1 MSANQVL
8 ELYSV
13 RDAARLFGLTESRL
27 RYWIQAG
34 FLRPSVRQRGRFY
47 YTFADLVGIKAA
59 VELLGAGV
67 PMGRVRRALDGLR
80 GSLPSEVAPTSQ
92 LRVQSDGESLV
103 VVEDGTA
110 YEPHS
115 GQLVMSFAVSS
126 LGGHL
131 ARLGSVRDEAVSR
144 GDTVLRASRESDES
158 EEAAAEDVEPAAPQ
172 PADPGW
178 DATEPTRAPSAY
190 QHFLAGCRAEES
202 GDLVAAEKCY
212 RRALELEP
220 SLAAA
225 HTNMGNLA
233 HRRGA
238 AEEARRWYERAL
250 DLDPDQPEAR
260 FNLANVMEEMGET
273 ELALAELHAVCSR
286 NPSFADAHY
295 NLGLLLYRLGGRAQ
309 ARHHLGQYL
318 SLDPSSEWA
327 MRARDLLAAC
337 A

>member
-1 MSANQVL
+1 MTSDQVL
-8 ELYSV
+8 QLYSV

-34 FLRPSVRQRGRFY
+34 FLRPSVRQGGRFY

-67 PMGRVRRALDGLR
+67 PMVRVRRALDGLR
-80 GSLPSEVAPTSQ
+80 GSLPARVAPTSR
-92 LRVQSDGESLV
+92 LRVLSDGETLV

-131 ARLGSVRDEAVSR
+131 ARLGSVRDELS
-144 GDTVLRASRESDES
+144 GPTREETDG
-158 EEAAAEDVEPAAPQ
+158 APQ
-172 PADPGW
+172 PVEPGW
-178 DATEPTRAPSAY
+178 DATEPHQVTSPY

-202 GDLVAAEKCY
+202 GDLTLAERCY
-212 RRALELEP
+212 QRAIDLEP

-225 HTNMGNLA
+225 HTNLGNLA

-238 AEEARRWYERAL
+238 AEEARRSYQRAL

-260 FNLANVMEEMGET
+260 FNLANLLDEMGQT
-273 ELALAELHAVCSR
+273 DLALAELLAVCSR
-286 NPSFADAHY
+286 HPSFADAHY
-295 NLGLLLYRLGGRAQ
+295 NLGLLLYRLGGLAQ

-318 SLDPSSEWA
+318 ALDSSSEWSG
-327 MRARDLLAAC
+327 RARELLAAS
-337 A
+337 AHPRD

>member
-1 MSANQVL
+1 MMTSPATLNPDNVL

-13 RDAARLFGLTESRL
+13 RDAARVFGLAESRL

-34 FLRPSVRQRGRFY
+34 FIRPSVRQGGRFY

-67 PMGRVRRALDGLR
+67 PMVRVRRALDGLR
-80 GSLPSEVAPTSQ
+80 GALPARVAPTSS
-92 LRVQSDGESLV
+92 LRVLSDGETLV
-103 VVEDGTA
+103 VVDDGAA

-115 GQLVMSFAVSS
+115 GQLVMSFALSS

-131 ARLGSVRDEAVSR
+131 GRLGSVR
-144 GDTVLRASRESDES
+144 
-158 EEAAAEDVEPAAPQ
+158 EETNGTPTGPDDSGAGSIAAGSAPH
-172 PADPGW
+172 PIETW
-178 DATEPTRAPSAY
+178 DSTEPHDVPSSY
-190 QHFLAGCRAEES
+190 QQFLAGCQAEDA
-202 GDLVAAEKCY
+202 GDAERAEKCY

-225 HTNMGNLA
+225 HTNLGNLA

-238 AEEARRWYERAL
+238 LDVARRAYQRAL

-260 FNLANVMEEMGET
+260 FNLANLLDEMGQT
-273 ELALAELHAVCSR
+273 DLALAELLGLASR
-286 NPSFADAHY
+286 HPSFADAHY
-295 NLGLLLYRLGGRAQ
+295 NLGLLLYRMGSLAQ

-318 SLDPSSEWA
+318 ALDASSEWA
-327 MRARDLLAAC
+327 TRARDLLAASG
-337 A
+337 